1 MRRSERY
8 WENVSRGAARFGGAV
23 PPLPP
28 SLLNGERRMFER
40 LQKTVPGLSVSHR
53 GARQRLTSLARAGS
67 RGVLPRPARLR
78 GGPEAYV
85 YQAVLL

>member
-1 MRRSERY
+1 
-8 WENVSRGAARFGGAV
+8 
-23 PPLPP
+23 
-28 SLLNGERRMFER
+28 MFER